1 LTARL
6 RGPLA
11 RPFWLLLGLITAAGC
26 VARVAYIL
34 LVARHIT
41 VQGDALTFHLL
52 ANILANGH
60 GFVAAQPY
68 ALQGVVEPTAEHPP
82 LYPLL
87 LSAVSWL
94 GGTGYTAHRLASA
107 LMGTGTVFA
116 VGLLGRR
123 VGGERVGLVAAA
135 VAAIYPI
142 LIVTDGTLLSES
154 LYGLLIALTLL
165 AAYRLADVPSLGRA
179 ALLGALC
186 ALCALTRAEASLL
199 LVILVLPV
207 AWRAGGRAL
216 RGRRLAAATVAFFLV
231 LAPWLIRTWT
241 VFDQPVWIS
250 TNSGTLIAG
259 ANCGPVY
266 HGDLIGLWRIDCLK
280 LAHGS
285 EAHKAAIWRR
295 QGIDYA
301 ADHAGRLPVV
311 VAVRVLRIWDFYRPN
326 QAASYETLEQR
337 DLRSEQIG
345 TGVYYI
351 LLALAIYGALL
362 LRRRGSPLWILLSA
376 PVLVTVSGALG
387 CGITR
392 LRMAAEISIVVLAGV
407 AVVALLERLA
417 VQIPSASDTL
427 EADA

>member
-1 LTARL
+1 VSARL

-11 RPFWLLLGLITAAGC
+11 RPFWLMLGLITALGC

-52 ANILANGH
+52 ANLLAKGH

-68 ALQGVVEPTAEHPP
+68 ALQGIVEPTAEHPP
-82 LYPLL
+82 LYPVL

-135 VAAIYPI
+135 VAALYPI

-165 AAYRLADVPSLGRA
+165 AAYRLADVPTLWRA
-179 ALLGALC
+179 AVLGALC

-199 LVILVLPV
+199 LVLLVIPV
-207 AWRAGGRAL
+207 AWRGGRAL
-216 RGRRLAAATVAFFLV
+216 RGRRIAAGCVAFFLV
-231 LAPWLIRTWT
+231 LAPWLVRTWI

-250 TNSGTLIAG
+250 TNSGTLVAG

-280 LAHGS
+280 LAHGT
-285 EAHKAAIWRR
+285 EAHKASIWRS

-345 TGVYYI
+345 TAVYYA
-351 LLALAIYGALL
+351 LLVLAVYGLLL
-362 LRRRGSPLWILLSA
+362 LRRRGQPLWILLSA

-387 CGITR
+387 YGITR
-392 LRMAAEISIVVLAGV
+392 LRMAAEISIVVLAAV

-417 VQIPSASDTL
+417 ALIPSASETL
-427 EADA
+427 ESEA